1 MTVADELRAEG
12 SALTLLDQ
20 LTHKFGELPASLVST
35 VHNAS
40 LSEIRQWSLQVLT
53 ADNLEEIFEH

>member
-12 SALTLLDQ
+12 EARGLLRL

-40 LSEIRQWSLQVLT
+40 LDDLERWSLRILT
-53 ADNLEEIFEH
+53 ADNLQEVFGR